1 MPIHKEE
8 RLLSYNA
15 EQIFDLVIAVDRYPE
30 FLPWCLS
37 ANIIKEVD
45 QTFDAD
51 LVIGFKMFRQRF
63 ISRVTSRR
71 PDWIEVIPISG
82 PFKRMNNSW
91 RFKTQSED
99 TCMIDFYVDFEYV
112 FRRFC
117 VRILQKA
124 ENIGAEANPR
134 LQLLAPGPVHPG
146 AQLHQFSCPNSI
158 GEMICVFVKV
168 YTFGFPWNNIT
179 YRRNKKINKE

>member
-99 TCMIDFYVDFEYV
+99 TCMIDFYVDFE
-112 FRRFC
+112 FRSRLLNKLMGALFQEA
-117 VRILQKA
+117 VRRMV
-124 ENIGAEANPR
+124 GAFEKRAFELYGTNNRCLEPKR
-134 LQLLAPGPVHPG
+134 LV
-146 AQLHQFSCPNSI
+146 
-158 GEMICVFVKV
+158 
-168 YTFGFPWNNIT
+168 
-179 YRRNKKINKE
+179 

>member
-1 MPIHKEE
+1 M
-8 RLLSYNA
+8 LSYNA
-15 EQIFDLVIAVDRYPE
+15 EQIFDLVIAIDRYPE

-51 LVIGFKMFRQRF
+51 LVIGFKMLRQRF

-99 TCMIDFYVDFEYV
+99 NCMIDFYVDFE
-112 FRRFC
+112 FRSRLLNKLMGALFQEAVRRMVGAFEKRAFELYGTNNRCLESKRF
-117 VRILQKA
+117 L
-124 ENIGAEANPR
+124 
-134 LQLLAPGPVHPG
+134 
-146 AQLHQFSCPNSI
+146 
-158 GEMICVFVKV
+158 
-168 YTFGFPWNNIT
+168 
-179 YRRNKKINKE
+179 

>member
-99 TCMIDFYVDFEYV
+99 TCMIDFYVDFE
-112 FRRFC
+112 FRSRLLNKLMGALFQEA
-117 VRILQKA
+117 VRRMV
-124 ENIGAEANPR
+124 GAFEKRAFEIYGTNNCFLESKR
-134 LQLLAPGPVHPG
+134 LV
-146 AQLHQFSCPNSI
+146 
-158 GEMICVFVKV
+158 
-168 YTFGFPWNNIT
+168 
-179 YRRNKKINKE
+179 

>member
-45 QTFDAD
+45 QTIDAD
-51 LVIGFKMFRQRF
+51 LVIGFKMLRQRF
-63 ISRVTSRR
+63 ISRITSRR

-99 TCMIDFYVDFEYV
+99 TCMIDFYVDFE
-112 FRRFC
+112 FRSRLLNKVMGALFQEA
-117 VRILQKA
+117 VRRMVGAFEKRAFELYGTNNRGLQSKH
-124 ENIGAEANPR
+124 
-134 LQLLAPGPVHPG
+134 LV
-146 AQLHQFSCPNSI
+146 
-158 GEMICVFVKV
+158 
-168 YTFGFPWNNIT
+168 
-179 YRRNKKINKE
+179 

>member
-1 MPIHKEE
+1 M
-8 RLLSYNA
+8 LSYNA

-37 ANIIKEVD
+37 ANIIKEAD

-99 TCMIDFYVDFEYV
+99 TCMIDFYVDFE
-112 FRRFC
+112 FRSRLLNKLMGALFQEA
-117 VRILQKA
+117 VRRMV
-124 ENIGAEANPR
+124 GAFEKRAFELYGTNNCCPESKR
-134 LQLLAPGPVHPG
+134 LV
-146 AQLHQFSCPNSI
+146 
-158 GEMICVFVKV
+158 
-168 YTFGFPWNNIT
+168 
-179 YRRNKKINKE
+179 

>member
-1 MPIHKEE
+1 MPIHKEK

-63 ISRVTSRR
+63 ISRITSRR

-99 TCMIDFYVDFEYV
+99 TCMIDFYVDFE
-112 FRRFC
+112 FRSRLLNKLMGALFQEA
-117 VRILQKA
+117 VRRMV
-124 ENIGAEANPR
+124 GAFEKRAFE
-134 LQLLAPGPVHPG
+134 LYG
-146 AQLHQFSCPNSI
+146 
-158 GEMICVFVKV
+158 
-168 YTFGFPWNNIT
+168 TNN
-179 YRRNKKINKE
+179 RGLESKH

>member
-15 EQIFDLVIAVDRYPE
+15 EQIFDLVIAIDRYPE

-99 TCMIDFYVDFEYV
+99 NCMIDFYVDFE
-112 FRRFC
+112 FRSRLLNKLMGALFQEAVRRMVGAFEKRAFELYGTNNRCLESKRF
-117 VRILQKA
+117 L
-124 ENIGAEANPR
+124 
-134 LQLLAPGPVHPG
+134 
-146 AQLHQFSCPNSI
+146 
-158 GEMICVFVKV
+158 
-168 YTFGFPWNNIT
+168 
-179 YRRNKKINKE
+179 

>member
-1 MPIHKEE
+1 MTHIQ
-8 RLLSYNA
+8 RSALLPYPASHLY
-15 EQIFDLVIAVDRYPE
+15 ELVNRVEHYPE

-99 TCMIDFYVDFEYV
+99 TCMIDFYVDFE
-112 FRRFC
+112 FRSRLLNKLMGALFQEA
-117 VRILQKA
+117 VRRMV
-124 ENIGAEANPR
+124 GAFEKRAFELYGPNNCFLESKR
-134 LQLLAPGPVHPG
+134 LV
-146 AQLHQFSCPNSI
+146 
-158 GEMICVFVKV
+158 
-168 YTFGFPWNNIT
+168 
-179 YRRNKKINKE
+179 